1 MIDFKLPSNNGGDF
15 VLSAC
20 HTPIVIFFY
29 PKDDTP
35 GCTIENQD
43 FTKLYPEF
51 QKINIK
57 VIGISRD
64 TVASHCKFADK
75 FNLSVDL
82 LSDADE
88 VACKIFDVIKNKNMY
103 GRIVQGIERS
113 TFVLDEQKNIV
124 KEWRK
129 VKAENHA
136 QEVLEFVRSY
146 FA

>member
-1 MIDFKLPSNNGGDF
+1 MIDFKLPSSMGNDF
-15 VLSAC
+15 ELSTC
-20 HTPIVIFFY
+20 TTPVVIFFY

-57 VIGISRD
+57 VVGISRD

-75 FNLSVDL
+75 FNLSVEL
-82 LSDADE
+82 LSDVDE
-88 VACKIFDVIKNKNMY
+88 VVCKIFDVIKDKNMY
-103 GRIVQGIERS
+103 GRVVQGIERS
-113 TFVLDEQKNIV
+113 TFVLDTTKKIV

-136 QEVLEFVRSY
+136 HEVLEFVRNY